1 MGLQAQPTFVGDQM
15 STESIN
21 NVEYYPLDE
30 VANLWGLK
38 QATIRKYASEKSG
51 KIPGCIRKDGQLL
64 IPANAIRP
72 ITKPIA
78 QQLIWAIIQLKNSPH
93 DYLDLTAFGIRND
106 QLDTVLRELT
116 RQQLVDVDDSIPKVR
131 DRLIA
136 SRITAKSLD
145 LVMYKKKMKDNAL
158 SSYLTAENISL
169 AFSGVQTLLQLAQM
183 RQK

>member
-1 MGLQAQPTFVGDQM
+1 MPSIF
-15 STESIN
+15 IN
-21 NVEYYPLDE
+21 NAEYYPSEE
-30 VANLWGLK
+30 VADFWGLK
-38 QATIRKYASEKSG
+38 QSTIQTYAGRKAN
-51 KIPGCIRKDGQLL
+51 KIPGCIRKGGQLL

-93 DYLDLTAFGIRND
+93 DYLDLTTFGIRND
-106 QLDTVLRELT
+106 QLNTVLRELA
-116 RQQLVDVDDSIPKVR
+116 RQQLVDVDDSIPNVR

-136 SRITAKSLD
+136 SRITVKGLD

-183 RQK
+183 RQI